1 MNILIDN
8 YLNKEDSQCL
18 YLYHAIKSLD
28 ENQVKAFYWPS
39 RDISTYDI
47 FDDTKPDI
55 FISHCGAMD
64 YELGVYL
71 EDNKEIADNLI
82 IVMSTF
88 GGGEQTKE
96 YYQRMDTMLK
106 SKRIGNVYLMSSKD
120 LELKR
125 LKGIKINHCVD
136 DNVKPDKLNYQI
148 PCAYFVNNQD
158 DVTGED
164 DSSYHYISNTISGVD
179 ICLEEIKL
187 AKLYNNY
194 NKIVFKNLNKFN
206 QCFFDALYQCK
217 EVSYTSDDKNVD
229 NICNSLFGQVLNVNN
244 KDIDYK
250 KVRQRVKEKHMPYNR
265 VKTLLSQLPI
275 NHNLFS
281 KR

>member
-71 EDNKEIADNLI
+71 EDNKETAENLI

-96 YYQRMDTMLK
+96 YYQRMDTMLQ
-106 SKRIGNVYLMSSKD
+106 SKRIGNVYLMSNKD
-120 LELKR
+120 LGLKR
-125 LKGIKINHCVD
+125 LKGIRINHCVD
-136 DNVKPDKLNYQI
+136 ENVKPDKLNYQI

-158 DVTGED
+158 DVTAESD
-164 DSSYHYISNTISGVD
+164 KSYHYISNTITGVD

-187 AKLYNNY
+187 AKMYNNY
-194 NKIVFKNLNKFN
+194 NKIVFKNLKKFN
-206 QCFFDALYQCK
+206 QSFFDALYQCK
-217 EVSYTSDDKNVD
+217 EVSYTSDDENVD
-229 NICNSLFGQVLNVNN
+229 NICNNLFGQVLNVNN
-244 KDIDYK
+244 KDVDYE
-250 KVRQRVKEKHMPYNR
+250 KVRQRIKEKHMPHNR

-281 KR
+281 KG